1 MLAPAET
8 LGPRLKA
15 GTPPRPSFGYNTQ
28 ATQGSL
34 GFSKVRMRYGF
45 IIDNRKCIGCHACTV
60 ACKTENHVPLT
71 VNRTW
76 VKYVEKGTF
85 PNTRRVFQ
93 VTRCNHC
100 ENPPCVT
107 ICPVTAMYQRKDG
120 IVDFSSERCIGCKAC
135 MQACPYDS
143 IYIDPDEG
151 TAAKCHF
158 CAHRTEVGLEPSCVV
173 VCPEHAIIAGD
184 LDAYDGEIAQ
194 LLAREPV
201 RVRKPEQGTR
211 PKLYY
216 IDGDESAIVPTA
228 ARHESIYMWS
238 QRNESLHGGGALYP
252 PDSPLLQK
260 NALAA
265 YDVSHARPWG
275 WQVPAYCWTKAI
287 GSGALA
293 IPAIAMLLGRLGAD
307 RMRDI
312 VLSAIALLFTAITT
326 GLLVCDLEHKARF
339 LRVVFTPQSRS
350 WLARGAFILIAYTV
364 LGGVFWLTS
373 ALGLAAVAS
382 VLLWPT
388 VLTGFMAA
396 VYTAF
401 LFGQCEGRDLWQ
413 TPLLPVHLIVQA
425 LMCGAAVLALLPA
438 SLGGS
443 SAVRDVA
450 KIALAAT
457 LILHLLI
464 VAAEFMMPHST
475 DNVAYA
481 ARLITHGTFKTWF
494 WGGTVALGGFV
505 PLLLLWAP
513 VAEGE
518 PIAAVLALAGLLAF
532 EWCFVMA
539 GQSVPNS

>member
-1 MLAPAET
+1 
-8 LGPRLKA
+8 
-15 GTPPRPSFGYNTQ
+15 
-28 ATQGSL
+28 
-34 GFSKVRMRYGF
+34 
-45 IIDNRKCIGCHACTV
+45 
-60 ACKTENHVPLT
+60 
-71 VNRTW
+71 
-76 VKYVEKGTF
+76 
-85 PNTRRVFQ
+85 
-93 VTRCNHC
+93 
-100 ENPPCVT
+100 
-107 ICPVTAMYQRKDG
+107 
-120 IVDFSSERCIGCKAC
+120 

-184 LDAYDGEIAQ
+184 LDACDGEIAQ

-238 QRNESLHGGGALYP
+238 QRNENIHGGGALYP

-260 NALAA
+260 DALAA

-293 IPAIAMLLGRLGAD
+293 IPAIAVLLGRLGAD
-307 RMRDI
+307 RMRDV
-312 VLSAIALLFTAITT
+312 VLSSIALLFTALTT
-326 GLLVCDLEHKARF
+326 VLLVWDLEHKARF
-339 LRVVFTPQSRS
+339 LRVVFTPQSKS
-350 WLARGAFILIAYTV
+350 WLARGAFILIGY
-364 LGGVFWLTS
+364 S
-373 ALGLAAVAS
+373 GLAGLFCVAS
-382 VLLWPT
+382 VLGLSTIASFLLWPT
-388 VLTGFMAA
+388 VLAGFLAA

-425 LMCGAAVLALLPA
+425 LMSGAAVLPLLP
-438 SLGGS
+438 SGLGGS
-443 SAVRDVA
+443 LQLLAIA
-450 KIALAAT
+450 KEALGFT

-464 VAAEFMMPHST
+464 VAAEFMMPHAT
-475 DNVAYA
+475 DNAAYA
-481 ARLITHGTFKTWF
+481 ARLITHGPFKNWF
-494 WGGTVALGGFV
+494 WGGSVGLGGILPV
-505 PLLLLWAP
+505 LLLWLAP
-513 VAEGE
+513 FDFYNTA
-518 PIAAVLALAGLLAF
+518 IAGGFALMGLLVF

>member
-1 MLAPAET
+1 
-8 LGPRLKA
+8 
-15 GTPPRPSFGYNTQ
+15 
-28 ATQGSL
+28 
-34 GFSKVRMRYGF
+34 MRYGF

-60 ACKTENHVPLT
+60 ACKTENHVPLS

-76 VKYVEKGTF
+76 VKYVEKGSF

-107 ICPVTAMYQRKDG
+107 ICPVTAMYQRTDG

-158 CAHRTEVGLEPSCVV
+158 CAHRTAVGLEPSCVV
-173 VCPEHAIIAGD
+173 VCPAHAIIAGD
-184 LDAYDGEIAQ
+184 LDAPEGEIAQ

-216 IDGDESAIVPTA
+216 IDADESAIVPTA

-238 QRNESLHGGGALYP
+238 ERNQGLPGGGALYP
-252 PDSPLLQK
+252 PDSPLLEK

-275 WQVPAYCWTKAI
+275 WQVPAYCWTKGIA
-287 GSGALA
+287 SGALA
-293 IPAIAMLLGRLGAD
+293 IPAIAMLFGGLSRD
-307 RMRDI
+307 RVRDI
-312 VLSAIALLFTAITT
+312 ALSTIALVFIAFTAV
-326 GLLVCDLEHKARF
+326 LLVWDLEHKTRF
-339 LRVVFTPQSRS
+339 LRVVFRAQNRS
-350 WLARGAFILIAYTV
+350 WLARGAFILIGYGA
-364 LGGVFWLTS
+364 LAGLFWLASMAGLSRLST
-373 ALGLAAVAS
+373 ALV
-382 VLLWPT
+382 WPT
-388 VLTGFMAA
+388 VLVGLLTA

-413 TPLLPVHLIVQA
+413 TPLLPVHFIGQA
-425 LMCGAAVLALLPA
+425 LMCGAAVLALLPP
-438 SLGGS
+438 SIGGS
-443 SAVRDVA
+443 PGTRAVA
-450 KIALAAT
+450 KIALALT
-457 LILHLLI
+457 VGLHLI
-464 VAAEFMMPHST
+464 GIAAEFLMPHST
-475 DNVAYA
+475 DNATYA
-481 ARLITHGTFKTWF
+481 ARLMTHGEFRIPF
-494 WGGTVALGGFV
+494 WASVLLGGV
-505 PLLLLWAP
+505 LPLALLWLGPYGVMA
-513 VAEGE
+513 
-518 PIAAVLALAGLLAF
+518 AAVLALLGLLTF

>member
-1 MLAPAET
+1 M
-8 LGPRLKA
+8 K
-15 GTPPRPSFGYNTQ
+15 
-28 ATQGSL
+28 
-34 GFSKVRMRYGF
+34 YGF

-76 VKYVEKGTF
+76 VKYVEKGMF

-100 ENPPCVT
+100 AQPPCVT

-143 IYIDPDEG
+143 IYIDPEEG
-151 TAAKCHF
+151 TAAKCHY
-158 CAHRTEVGLEPSCVV
+158 CAHRTEVGLEPACVV

-184 LDAYDGEIAQ
+184 MDACDGEISQ

-201 RVRKPEQGTR
+201 RVRKPEQNTH

-228 ARHESIYMWS
+228 ARHEPMYMWAD
-238 QRNESLHGGGALYP
+238 RNAGLHGGGAIYP
-252 PDSPLLQK
+252 PDSPLLQN

-293 IPAIAMLLGRLGAD
+293 IPAIAMLFGRMGPD
-307 RMRDI
+307 RLRD
-312 VLSAIALLFTAITT
+312 VTLSMIALVFTALTT
-326 GLLVCDLEHKARF
+326 VLLVSDLEHKTRF

-350 WLARGAFILIAYTV
+350 WLARGAFILIGYSGLSGLFWLASV
-364 LGGVFWLTS
+364 LGLS
-373 ALGLAAVAS
+373 ALSAG
-382 VLLWPT
+382 LLWPT
-388 VLTGFMAA
+388 VLAGFLAA

-413 TPLLPVHLIVQA
+413 TPLLPLHLIVQA
-425 LMCGAAVLALLPA
+425 VMCGAAVLALLPPV
-438 SLGGS
+438 LGGS
-443 SAVRDVA
+443 DQALSVA
-450 KIALAAT
+450 RIGLVSS

-464 VAAEFMMPHST
+464 VAAEFTMPHST
-475 DNVAYA
+475 DNAAYA
-481 ARLITHGTFKTWF
+481 ARLITHGPFKFWF
-494 WGGTVALGGFV
+494 WVGAAVLGGV
-505 PLLLLWAP
+505 LPLLLLWLTP
-513 VAEGE
+513 YVA
-518 PIAAVLALAGLLAF
+518 ISAVLILGGLLSF

>member
-1 MLAPAET
+1 
-8 LGPRLKA
+8 
-15 GTPPRPSFGYNTQ
+15 
-28 ATQGSL
+28 
-34 GFSKVRMRYGF
+34 
-45 IIDNRKCIGCHACTV
+45 
-60 ACKTENHVPLT
+60 
-71 VNRTW
+71 
-76 VKYVEKGTF
+76 
-85 PNTRRVFQ
+85 
-93 VTRCNHC
+93 
-100 ENPPCVT
+100 
-107 ICPVTAMYQRKDG
+107 MYQRKDG

-184 LDAYDGEIAQ
+184 LDACDGEIAQ

-293 IPAIAMLLGRLGAD
+293 TPAIAMLLGRLGSD
-307 RMRDI
+307 RTRDI
-312 VLSAIALLFTAITT
+312 VLSTIALLFTSLTT
-326 GLLVCDLEHKARF
+326 VLLVWDLEHKARF
-339 LRVVFTPQSRS
+339 LRVVFTPQSKS
-350 WLARGAFILIAYTV
+350 WLARGAFILIAYSG
-364 LGGVFWLTS
+364 LSGLFWL
-373 ALGLAAVAS
+373 AS
-382 VLLWPT
+382 VFGFAAGAAALLWPT
-388 VLTGFMAA
+388 VLMGLFAA
-396 VYTAF
+396 MYTAF

-425 LMCGAAVLALLPA
+425 FLCGAAVLALLPSA
-438 SLGGS
+438 AGGSAQVLAVAKEALGFSLG
-443 SAVRDVA
+443 
-450 KIALAAT
+450 
-457 LILHLLI
+457 LHLLM

-475 DNVAYA
+475 DNSAYA
-481 ARLITHGTFKTWF
+481 ARLITHGPFRNWF
-494 WGGTVALGGFV
+494 WGGAVVGGG
-505 PLLLLWAP
+505 LLPCSLLWFAP
-513 VAEGE
+513 FDFHNAGL
-518 PIAAVLALAGLLAF
+518 AGVLALIGLLIF